1 MHMEWEHGGLGSLFA
16 PEILTPE
23 QYADER
29 RGGPPS
35 PVKRLMLAVLEDA
48 LRCFQN
54 NFDAKSGSRQ
64 LVYSEAEQWLCAE
77 GGEALFSF
85 NTVCEALGINPDYLR
100 AGLLRW
106 REAQKIG
113 SGRRL
118 GRRSPVVRNSSI
130 LFADSASHRR
140 QARLR

>member
-1 MHMEWEHGGLGSLFA
+1 
-16 PEILTPE
+16 
-23 QYADER
+23 
-29 RGGPPS
+29 
-35 PVKRLMLAVLEDA
+35 VLEDA

-54 NFDAKSGSRQ
+54 NFDAKSGSRR

-85 NTVCEALGINPDYLR
+85 NTVCEALGINPEYLR

-130 LFADSASHRR
+130 VFADSASHRR